1 MNVQRRER
9 TSSVDL
15 RNRRVHFKLRDIYH
29 PDLTQVLM
37 ELHGEDVLTG
47 TVVDM
52 TDSGLQVG
60 AYIVVEVEGLQEPVI
75 VPAEQILESL

>member
-1 MNVQRRER
+1 
-9 TSSVDL
+9 VDL

-60 AYIVVEVEGLQEPVI
+60 AYIVVEVEGLKGPVI
-75 VPAEQILESL
+75 VPAEQVLESL

>member
-1 MNVQRRER
+1 
-9 TSSVDL
+9 VDL

-37 ELHGEDVLTG
+37 ELHGDDVLTG

>member
-1 MNVQRRER
+1 M
-9 TSSVDL
+9 DL

-37 ELHGEDVLTG
+37 ELHGDDVLTG

>member
-1 MNVQRRER
+1 
-9 TSSVDL
+9 VDL

-60 AYIVVEVEGLQEPVI
+60 AYIVVEVEGIKEPVI
-75 VPAEQILESL
+75 VPVEQIFESL

>member
-1 MNVQRRER
+1 
-9 TSSVDL
+9 VDL

>member
-1 MNVQRRER
+1 
-9 TSSVDL
+9 VDL

-60 AYIVVEVEGLQEPVI
+60 AYIVVEVEGIKEPVI
-75 VPAEQILESL
+75 VPVEQILESL

>member
-1 MNVQRRER
+1 
-9 TSSVDL
+9 VDL

-60 AYIVVEVEGLQEPVI
+60 AYIVVEVEGIKAPVI
-75 VPAEQILESL
+75 VPVEQILESL

>member
-1 MNVQRRER
+1 
-9 TSSVDL
+9 VDL
-15 RNRRVHFKLRDIYH
+15 RNRRVHFKLCDIYH

-47 TVVDM
+47 TVVDK

-60 AYIVVEVEGLQEPVI
+60 AYIVVEVEGIKEPVI
-75 VPAEQILESL
+75 VPVEQIFESL

>member
-1 MNVQRRER
+1 
-9 TSSVDL
+9 VDL

-60 AYIVVEVEGLQEPVI
+60 AYIVVDVEGIKEPVI
-75 VPAEQILESL
+75 VPVEQILESL